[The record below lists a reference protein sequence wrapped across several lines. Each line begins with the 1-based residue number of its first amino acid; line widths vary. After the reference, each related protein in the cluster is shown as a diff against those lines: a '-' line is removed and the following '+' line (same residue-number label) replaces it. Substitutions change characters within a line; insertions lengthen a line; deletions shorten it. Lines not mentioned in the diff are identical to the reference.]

1 MENDIWDMYDKWLEV
16 KLQLF
21 ERDVNDRFKQFVGK
35 VMTKSMEQH
44 LNEMW
49 KNDERLNIT
58 INFTT

>member
-49 KNDERLNIT
+49 KNDGRLNIT

>member
-35 VMTKSMEQH
+35 VMAKSMEQH